1 MIERCCAF
9 TGHRPRKFPWGDNE
23 TDARCI
29 ALKKALAEEI
39 AKLVDAGYT
48 DFLSGMAE
56 GTDAWAALAVL
67 TLKKENPRDRQTG
80 GRLRRGNSIFLFWN
94 KRTRSCM

>member
-39 AKLVDAGYT
+39 AKLVLLPNKNIGN
-48 DFLSGMAE
+48 LVVMKESG
-56 GTDAWAALAVL
+56 DLI
-67 TLKKENPRDRQTG
+67 
-80 GRLRRGNSIFLFWN
+80 GRML
-94 KRTRSCM
+94 